1 MTVLENT
8 SFWLR
13 ELAPVDWTTSQFPAI
28 IGARSRPPVGD
39 EGCRLGGGVNLSVRD
54 ATQTIPTFRPGF
66 SRTSRVLGRPAD
78 YRRFLSAVVGIGDR
92 YPDPA
97 AYFQLYRAVF
107 RGLAVA
113 AVTAMVSV
121 GLYGHQSFV
130 DFRLLLSK
138 IAVAS
143 ILVLMLISFSATY
156 WHEGLGYL
164 PDAGSFPLKA
174 TLIWLICVSVTRG
187 TFGNSGTRTA
197 QTASSRTR

>member
-1 MTVLENT
+1 LARDPARQSGTRVVGLVGASTFLFAMQLRLFRHFVPVSVVLLASSDALLITGAFYQLLSASEIGTPIVLRIT
-8 SFWLR
+8 SFT
-13 ELAPVDWTTSQFPAI
+13 VQF
-28 IGARSRPPVGD
+28 
-39 EGCRLGGGVNLSVRD
+39 
-54 ATQTIPTFRPGF
+54 
-66 SRTSRVLGRPAD
+66 
-78 YRRFLSAVVGIGDR
+78 SA
-92 YPDPA
+92 
-97 AYFQLYRAVF
+97 
-107 RGLAVA
+107 GLAVA